1 MPQIYG
7 GKDATSPSIDWSGGV
22 QHIRGGARDNPTS
35 TISAP
40 AEQPSKQPVVHQ
52 FDVSPTKDP
61 LQQVTGDYKGYIP
74 GGMATTA
81 PTTVKSDAGPGLD
94 ESMSYAMGNIIG
106 SPTNRLTVAPA
117 AAPAPVSYVPQKVAA
132 APAPTVANI
141 ATAGPTRKPTMLNRV
156 FGTPG
161 MQTYNNAFA
170 VADSVI
176 AAAHAAGLGVSPF
189 TPSGAG
195 WHPPN
200 FSSGSGG
207 ANFAYK
213 SNGQGGGTYVNSYG
227 QTMKY

>member
-1 MPQIYG
+1 
-7 GKDATSPSIDWSGGV
+7 
-22 QHIRGGARDNPTS
+22 
-35 TISAP
+35 
-40 AEQPSKQPVVHQ
+40 
-52 FDVSPTKDP
+52 
-61 LQQVTGDYKGYIP
+61 
-74 GGMATTA
+74 
-81 PTTVKSDAGPGLD
+81 
-94 ESMSYAMGNIIG
+94 
-106 SPTNRLTVAPA
+106 
-117 AAPAPVSYVPQKVAA
+117 
-132 APAPTVANI
+132 
-141 ATAGPTRKPTMLNRV
+141 MLNRV

-176 AAAHAAGLGVSPF
+176 KATQKAGLGVSPF

-195 WHPPN
+195 WHAPN